1 MPINTGNSAIGAA
14 SGTGAKKQYT
24 FTLILIFFTI
34 ILFAYDAELKRK
46 EEEE

>member
-24 FTLILIFFTI
+24 FDEKIFFT
-34 ILFAYDAELKRK
+34 AYYVGDI
-46 EEEE
+46 